1 MLLINHQL
9 LRLLQ
14 WTICSTSTILLHL
27 SNKKSSNQHRLSIMN
42 QQALLPHILNR
53 NQKLITEANKDT
65 MITIKIKTKITT
77 ITTRTM
83 GITTGKKTKTIIK
96 VITTTIMIK
105 INTTMEENRT
115 TFKIITQLNL
125 KEWTVSWKHTSNLRK

>member
-1 MLLINHQL
+1 
-9 LRLLQ
+9 
-14 WTICSTSTILLHL
+14 
-27 SNKKSSNQHRLSIMN
+27 MN

-53 NQKLITEANKDT
+53 NQKLITEAIKDT

-105 INTTMEENRT
+105 INTAMEENRT